1 VHIAGQ
7 LLKVLCYLHSKKV
20 QEHACRVPCCLLSH
34 SFQVIHRAIEPK
46 NVVWKEREGQPVIQ
60 LISLGHAKL
69 EKTIEDEELAFI
81 EGAKSGHALLH
92 TSAGAVPT
100 FQPLSDRQANPFL
113 ASEYK
118 HDVVHQPH
126 YAMDWFAGL
135 NQPKQISGSFFA
147 LVSRCRTLLL
157 MNAKSMPAQARHASL
172 LFTDLFLLQPVCSCI
187 ASRNP
192 LLNTSSKSWPR
203 KSFAPCFRFH
213 VSVAISR
220 VLSLFV
226 AAMTKQTAR
235 KVSPASWMM
244 SRRKNWRACSR
255 KRF

>member
-1 VHIAGQ
+1 M
-7 LLKVLCYLHSKKV
+7 
-20 QEHACRVPCCLLSH
+20 
-34 SFQVIHRAIEPK
+34 QVIHRAIEPK
-46 NVVWKEREGQPVIQ
+46 NVVWKERGDQPEERGDQPKPVIQ

-135 NQPKQISGSFFA
+135 NHQFFFPILFRPHSSFDERKIYLCPLKRVMRRCFSLICFCCAAAAGMLMSSLEEPA
-147 LVSRCRTLLL
+147 LE
-157 MNAKSMPAQARHASL
+157 NI
-172 LFTDLFLLQPVCSCI
+172 I
-187 ASRNP
+187 AE
-192 LLNTSSKSWPR
+192 LT
-203 KSFAPCFRFH
+203 
-213 VSVAISR
+213 
-220 VLSLFV
+220 
-226 AAMTKQTAR
+226 M
-235 KVSPASWMM
+235 
-244 SRRKNWRACSR
+244 
-255 KRF
+255 